1 MPYQNI
7 SATLSDEDKEAIKAA
22 IQTIEEKLSFLVNL
36 SVEERRK
43 LFKMG
48 DKSLGF
54 VQNSLNI
61 AQSNPDILPNSFDF
75 NEFVQDYKLA
85 LALQEI
91 FLELRQL
98 EEKIDDTLLAVGSEA
113 MASSLEVYEY
123 VKTAAK
129 RTPGLKAAAEELG
142 ERFKAM
148 KAKTPKSDGGSA
160 PTS

>member
-7 SATLSDEDKEAIKAA
+7 SATLSDEDKAAIKAA
-22 IQTIEEKLSFLVNL
+22 IKTIEEKLSFLVNL

-75 NEFVQDYKLA
+75 NEFV
-85 LALQEI
+85 
-91 FLELRQL
+91 
-98 EEKIDDTLLAVGSEA
+98 
-113 MASSLEVYEY
+113 
-123 VKTAAK
+123 
-129 RTPGLKAAAEELG
+129 
-142 ERFKAM
+142 
-148 KAKTPKSDGGSA
+148 
-160 PTS
+160 

>member
-22 IQTIEEKLSFLVNL
+22 IKTIEEKLSFLVNL

-75 NEFVQDYKLA
+75 NEFVQDYKQAGRLKP
-85 LALQEI
+85 
-91 FLELRQL
+91 QL
-98 EEKIDDTLLAVGSEA
+98 HKPNPPARVFNISLVRVGGLCLSSRDFNRRGKRGLLILFDYTTLN
-113 MASSLEVYEY
+113 
-123 VKTAAK
+123 
-129 RTPGLKAAAEELG
+129 
-142 ERFKAM
+142 
-148 KAKTPKSDGGSA
+148 
-160 PTS
+160 

>member
-7 SATLSDEDKEAIKAA
+7 SATLSDEDKAAIKAA
-22 IQTIEEKLSFLVNL
+22 IKTIEEKLSFLVNL

-61 AQSNPDILPNSFDF
+61 AQSNPDILPNSFDV
-75 NEFVQDYKLA
+75 NEFVQDYQLA
-85 LALQEI
+85 MALGEI
-91 FLELRQL
+91 FLDLRQL
-98 EEKIDDTLLAVGSEA
+98 TEKVDDTLLAVGSET
-113 MASSLEVYEY
+113 MTSSLEVYDY

-129 RTPGLKAAAEELG
+129 RTPGLKAAAEELK
-142 ERFKAM
+142 ERFKAI
-148 KAKTPKSDGGSA
+148 KTKTPKSENDSEPA
-160 PTS
+160 I